1 MLITI
6 YDSAGNPKV
15 ELSPNDS
22 STQVKEVQGDSV
34 LTLSFAHYDHIAL
47 DVDDYVDFEGER
59 YWLTEKYRPRQ
70 NSRKEWVYDIKL
82 YGVESML
89 KRLLVIKT
97 VDNEDDPVFTLTAPP
112 REHVAMIVKC
122 MNEGMGNITDWK
134 VGQVNGTE
142 NIVIDYFGKYCDEA
156 LKEIAEK
163 VGAEWWV
170 EGQTVNICKCEHGE
184 AIPMGY
190 DKGLLSIDPG
200 TADNVKFY
208 TRLYPVGS
216 SRNIDRE
223 QYGYSR
229 LQLPGGRKY
238 VEINADKYGRVD
250 HYEADAFADIYPRR
264 IGTVSNVRSEVKT
277 GEDGNPF
284 TIYYFTD
291 NSLPFDPNDYMIGGL
306 VIRVSF
312 QEGGELAG
320 LGEEDNGTYYFE
332 VNFNSKTREF
342 EIITI
347 WPYGDD
353 VQLPGDK
360 LIPKIGDKYILWNLR
375 MPEEYYEL
383 AEAEFLDAVERYNA
397 EHSLDIA
404 VYKAPTDHVWIE
416 DNKVVLSV
424 GQRIRLESDVYFP
437 ETGCRESRITKITRR
452 VNLPSSMDIEISD
465 ALSRT
470 SQQRLSDSIADVRSY
485 AKSIGES
492 VNLPDLIRTGDGTV
506 PTDNNI
512 FSAKRTKTDFLS
524 KLKDD
529 RSAGKV
535 ASDRGFE
542 AGKFVAGA
550 SGGMF
555 GIDAESGRSFAEVD
569 ELWVR
574 VKAYFESLTVIESES
589 MAGKLYITPGGSVK
603 CVAVRDSAGTVLH
616 RAVVPVNA
624 KGEETSVSGASAF
637 RCFFLSEQGGEK
649 CETKIKAG
657 DQAISKTF
665 NVPSS
670 QTATQVSNHYW
681 WRLVTKVEQRAW
693 TDPETGNVYGY
704 IEVSK
709 SDCAGMSNTDAGSD
723 YRATSDVPA
732 EGDVI
737 CQFGSRD
744 TSERQRQTAI
754 VIDTTGSDAP
764 SIKLFC
770 GVDSYSLSG
779 RDLVSFGYD
788 AVKGRAYLRSYGD
801 AFIGDRGGA
810 TYIDFDQSLKQL
822 LVKGKVVVTSP
833 LVKEDGTDTG
843 KTLGDAIDE
852 AGAAKEKADAAQKWI
867 DENAPE
873 LSAVKTSVEG
883 LDYLREAIK
892 DGATVHNGGLAL
904 GSLIKVGEWDLS
916 NPAAPRMTAVRAGM
930 NGLIPA
936 DIKDVERMV
945 RVIGSWWG
953 GDMVDK
959 YYDAAGKIR
968 TTPLT
973 KDYATALVRL
983 DGTGYWCGGNIRFE
997 KDYALFG
1004 SEDKGVKIGTDGTF
1018 TVGTGVTFNVGNV
1031 GGLQATLTD
1040 LANFNSALGNL
1051 FSVIDK
1057 NGVERELSYA
1067 FTNSTNVASIKAK
1080 FGLWST
1086 DFISARGA
1094 DDAAGGGGGSL
1105 YGLYRD
1111 WKLTPGADD
1120 ALGATLGKELH
1131 DKLLDLET
1139 TVGGLHNYTHP
1150 TGGANKTIAAASRSV
1165 LSAIT
1170 VNSLG
1175 HVTSVSSKIL
1185 TEDDIPSLNWSK
1197 IATGKP
1203 TTLAG
1208 YGITDAYTKTAA
1220 DSLLSDKVSKTGDTM
1235 TGVLVFGNSGYGTE
1249 RPATGVA
1256 VPTGIKGTMAGNDQW
1271 AIFGYGT
1278 ASDGGYLEIATGD
1291 NGNEPIYIGQY
1302 SGGNPL
1308 SANGTRTHGI
1318 TLMNASG
1325 NQVLNE
1331 TSVERL
1337 TIRSTA
1343 GVKHLE
1349 FSRASANYLTAP
1361 ASGYLAI
1368 VPGGKSLSLA
1378 NADLAVAAGEVK
1390 PGTTGSTNLGTSGLR
1405 WKGLYVGS
1413 GDFSGSVKIGGCTI
1427 SWDSASNAL
1436 KFSTGIYSD
1445 SFVSARGADSSA
1457 SGGGGSAFG
1466 LMRSWPTSAPSA
1478 TTTDALGAN
1487 LGWALRSDIGTLQTS
1502 LTSLTTRVGTTE
1514 TAISALQTSAANHV
1528 TLNTTQE
1535 ITGVKT
1541 FASGT
1546 WKLKATE
1553 SNEIKDVA
1561 FANSTIEQG
1570 KPTGETSTAIR
1581 RGIDFRWYDTHWV
1594 IGNIR
1599 NDSTGTNG
1607 FGIGLINSSNKIDL
1621 GLRVTKDKVYAQAFA
1636 KYDGKSAQF
1645 LKADGSVDSNTY
1657 AKASQLTDGSVTKVG
1672 TATVGSATKPV
1683 YLNAGTPTACSYAF
1697 GNASGNIPI
1706 SNGMVNTNLNA
1717 DMVDGVHNGSLT
1729 AKYLNYVSSGTWDCN
1744 NPTATLHSD
1753 YGSSG
1758 RNITNTPS
1766 GWSYGQLLTIG
1777 RLGSL
1782 DNNLS
1787 AQFMWD
1793 VRHNTTDPGIL
1804 WFRAR
1809 KTLSSTANGW
1819 GNWGRLAF
1827 TTDNVASATKL
1838 ADDTAFKAWG
1848 QTFFENGKPQSISG
1862 NLTSVG
1868 NITGSAAIVMTANGR
1883 LTLNATATAVDL
1895 KFNNDNTKSVI
1906 LNGSAFK
1913 PFDDATHKLTLGSSS
1928 AVWERIYGRYIDT
1941 DSGYYLRICAAGR
1954 ESITVAHTSGYV
1966 GVNRTAPAYP
1976 LDVNG
1981 KVRIGNI
1988 VLEDDGSGNLKVNGG
2003 LWSTSFVSARG
2014 ADSSASAG
2022 GGSLFGLATD
2032 WKDATTTNKSDA
2044 LGANLGRWLY
2054 DNLMPKSTI
2063 ESTYLTQAAAASA
2076 YQPKGNYLTAHQ
2088 DISGK
2093 VSKSG
2098 DTMSGNLTLPR
2109 LNIVGTKQSTAY
2121 LTADDTAN
2129 VYFNVGGRTSLV
2141 INNTEACIRPGNS
2154 YNNIFALGKSA
2165 ARWSNVYSVLGN
2177 FSGQITSSVAT
2188 GTAPLAVAST
2198 TLNTNLNADLLDGQQ
2213 GSWYQ
2218 QNCLRFRRVKAA
2230 SSADGIKP
2238 DADTDLTGGG
2248 MLYNYTS
2255 NIYWV
2260 NAPAGMTYGQILML
2274 TSAASNNLA
2283 GQLAWD
2289 INHNSTT
2296 PTRYL
2301 WWRAASSTH
2310 GFQADWHQIAFID
2323 STVAASTYLTA
2334 KSTPTGGS
2342 ALTWYSGQPTIGTA
2356 AGNAYKGSS
2365 SNINLWSFPD
2375 GGTSATTIANI
2386 MTLRLGWN
2394 ATYWADIFTSPNYD
2408 RIWYRRVS
2416 AGTAGAWRKLAF
2428 LDDKIPNAEHADLAD
2443 NATKL
2448 QTARTLW
2455 GQSFNGSANVSG
2467 NMSDVGN
2474 LMPATGWTSNFG
2486 SKSYPFKSFYI
2497 GERFFI
2503 YRNNHGTQTTVDS
2516 AGKTVVSQVGMMMDS
2531 YDVDYVVPGGATAF
2545 HSSDYGKTKK
2555 ATGLAYKVVHNDS
2568 QVYPVLAVHPLGR
2581 VGVCNLWPSYE
2592 LDVTGTI
2599 RATQYVRIGA
2609 AALNVVSSALHCNVG
2624 FYSDSFISARGAD
2637 TSSDIRLKRDLQDLR
2652 LSVDD
2657 IAKAPAVSFR
2667 WRDTGEEGF
2676 GSVAQYW
2683 RPLVPQAVHER
2694 DDRLTLEYGPLALTG
2709 LTIVARKVMS
2719 HEERIRQLEQE
2730 NAELRKEIAALKRA

>member
-34 LTLSFAHYDHIAL
+34 LTLSFTHYDHIAL

-70 NSRKEWVYDIKL
+70 NARKEWVYDIKL

-216 SRNIDRE
+216 SRNIDRDK
-223 QYGYSR
+223 YGFTR
-229 LQLPGGRKY
+229 LQLPGGQKY
-238 VEINADKYGRVD
+238 VEMNADKYGRVD
-250 HYEADAFADIYPRR
+250 HYEKDAFADIYPRR
-264 IGTVSNVRSEVKT
+264 VGSVSSVRSEVKT
-277 GEDGNPF
+277 GDDGNPF

-312 QEGGELAG
+312 QEGSELAG
-320 LGEEDNGTYYFE
+320 LGEEDNGTYFFE
-332 VNFNSKTREF
+332 VNYNSTTREF
-342 EIITI
+342 EIR
-347 WPYGDD
+347 PYGDD

-360 LIPKIGDKYILWNLR
+360 LIPKISDKYILWNLR
-375 MPEEYYEL
+375 MPDEYYALAEEEYL
-383 AEAEFLDAVERYNA
+383 TAVNQYNA
-397 EHSLDIA
+397 DHSLDIA

-416 DNKVVLSV
+416 DNKVVLAI

-437 ETGCRESRITKITRR
+437 GTGFRDSRITKITRR

-1057 NGVERELSYA
+1057 NGVERDLSYA

-1080 FGLWST
+1080 FGLWSV

-1150 TGGANKTIAAASRSV
+1150 TGGANKTIAAASGSV

-1170 VNSLG
+1170 VNNLG
-1175 HVTSVSSKIL
+1175 HVTSVSSKFL
-1185 TEDDIPSLNWSK
+1185 TADDIPSLDWSK

-1203 TTLAG
+1203 KTLAG

-1291 NGNEPIYIGQY
+1291 NGNEPIYVGQY

-1405 WKGLYVGS
+1405 WKGLYAGS

-1457 SGGGGSAFG
+1457 SGSGGSAFG
-1466 LMRSWPTSAPSA
+1466 LMRSWPSTAPSA
-1478 TTTDALGAN
+1478 TTTDALAAN

-1502 LTSLTTRVGTTE
+1502 LTSLTTRVGTAEASLT
-1514 TAISALQTSAANHV
+1514 SLQAASANHV
-1528 TLNTTQE
+1528 TLDTAQT
-1535 ITGVKT
+1535 ITGAKSFEQDVLMAAEKSFIGFAARKKSGGGGWAYTPFSIKGSDGKKFAYIGVLGAADALTYMYLGTGGYGDKT
-1541 FASGT
+1541 NLRISPDG
-1546 WKLKATE
+1546 KATAA
-1553 SNEIKDVA
+1553 A
-1561 FANSTIEQG
+1561 FI
-1570 KPTGETSTAIR
+1570 
-1581 RGIDFRWYDTHWV
+1581 
-1594 IGNIR
+1594 
-1599 NDSTGTNG
+1599 
-1607 FGIGLINSSNKIDL
+1607 
-1621 GLRVTKDKVYAQAFA
+1621 
-1636 KYDGKSAQF
+1636 KYDGTSTQF
-1645 LKADGSVDSNTY
+1645 LKADGSVDGTAYLAASSYTAADVLNKLKTVDGSGSGLDADLLDGLHAGYFNNRVAVFCNFPARTALESQGYKTDTTTDTY
-1657 AKASQLTDGSVTKVG
+1657 SYLKALLRWAIVNHPGHTLIGTLTPNSVGFVHIHVYDSGKGSDGNGGTDGGAEATMPRYASGVYYQLGGAQITFG
-1672 TATVGSATKPV
+1672 TNKGVWYQSGNFK
-1683 YLNAGTPTACSYAF
+1683 
-1697 GNASGNIPI
+1697 GNA
-1706 SNGMVNTNLNA
+1706 
-1717 DMVDGVHNGSLT
+1717 D
-1729 AKYLNYVSSGTWDCN
+1729 
-1744 NPTATLHSD
+1744 
-1753 YGSSG
+1753 
-1758 RNITNTPS
+1758 
-1766 GWSYGQLLTIG
+1766 
-1777 RLGSL
+1777 
-1782 DNNLS
+1782 
-1787 AQFMWD
+1787 
-1793 VRHNTTDPGIL
+1793 
-1804 WFRAR
+1804 
-1809 KTLSSTANGW
+1809 
-1819 GNWGRLAF
+1819 
-1827 TTDNVASATKL
+1827 SATKL
-1838 ADDTAFKAWG
+1838 ADNTAFKAWG

-1906 LNGSAFK
+1906 LNGTAFK

-1976 LDVNG
+1976 LDVAG
-1981 KVRIGNI
+1981 KVRIGNV

-2014 ADSSASAG
+2014 ADSSASGG

-2054 DNLMPKSTI
+2054 DNLLPKSTI

-2093 VSKSG
+2093 VSKTG
-2098 DTMSGNLTLPR
+2098 DTMTGT
-2109 LNIVGTKQSTAY
+2109 LNIDINSATTHLGFGRAGYNYIRATKSGGLVAIV
-2121 LTADDTAN
+2121 AN
-2129 VYFNVGGRTSLV
+2129 GKTC
-2141 INNTEACIRPGNS
+2141 TEASCDMVVETGYARPGATN
-2154 YNNIFALGKSA
+2154 AVTLGKSDR
-2165 ARWSNVYSVLGN
+2165 RWSNVYSVLGN

-2230 SSADGIKP
+2230 SSADGTKP

-2248 MLYNYTS
+2248 MLYNYTGS
-2255 NIYWV
+2255 NYWV

-2375 GGTSATTIANI
+2375 GGTSATTTTANI

-2416 AGTAGAWRKLAF
+2416 GGTAGAWRKLAF

-2443 NATKL
+2443 NAKKL

-2455 GQSFNGSANVSG
+2455 GRSFDGSANVSG

-2474 LMPATGWTSNFG
+2474 LMPATGWTANFG

-2516 AGKTVVSQVGMMMDS
+2516 AGKTVASQVGMMMDS

-2545 HSSDYGKTKK
+2545 HTSDYGKTKK
-2555 ATGLAYKVVHNDS
+2555 ATGLAFKVVHNDS

-2592 LDVTGTI
+2592 LDVTGTV

-2637 TSSDIRLKRDLQDLR
+2637 TSSDIRLKRDLRPLS